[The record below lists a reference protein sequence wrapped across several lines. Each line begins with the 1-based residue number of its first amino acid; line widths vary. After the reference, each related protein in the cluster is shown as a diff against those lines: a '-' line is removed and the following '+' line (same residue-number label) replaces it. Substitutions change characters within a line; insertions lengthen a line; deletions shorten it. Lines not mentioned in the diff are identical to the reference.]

1 VSGASRISLVHIDLT
16 FKCEDVG
23 NCHSGCVEGSEARYK
38 LWWRVDAGERKSHLC
53 CVSGDKDQAP
63 PPAPKEKGERL
74 PQLNNLLQEK
84 CFILLFTRM
93 LKHIRDLFSDDKSS
107 LIFKYESCCYYSYPP
122 CNCSSCQSYSLAS
135 VMLHQLMYKT
145 ELFSSYPMF
154 PVNQNL
160 YLVRGFFLYQVS
172 I

>member
-1 VSGASRISLVHIDLT
+1 MSGASRVSLVHIDLT

-63 PPAPKEKGERL
+63 PPAPKEKGERR

-107 LIFKYESCCYYSYPP
+107 LIFKYESCCYYSYPSVIAP
-122 CNCSSCQSYSLAS
+122 VVNRIHWQVLCYISWCTRLSCFLHIQCSL
-135 VMLHQLMYKT
+135 
-145 ELFSSYPMF
+145 
-154 PVNQNL
+154 
-160 YLVRGFFLYQVS
+160 
-172 I
+172 